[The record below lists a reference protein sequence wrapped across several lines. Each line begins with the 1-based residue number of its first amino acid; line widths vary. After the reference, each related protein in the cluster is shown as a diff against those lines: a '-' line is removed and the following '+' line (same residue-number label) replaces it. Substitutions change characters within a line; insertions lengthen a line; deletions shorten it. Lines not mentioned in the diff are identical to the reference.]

1 MSGGGRVQRV
11 IAWTPEEYAYLLE
24 MMERN
29 PDHTYRQ
36 YAEALTRRFGREFT
50 AEAVRSKLKRAGS
63 QKAGIHFLDRKNAEE
78 HDPETLL
85 SVVIQAQREFQKL
98 DDRQT
103 SVTIEIDDD
112 KPIGICFSGDWH
124 LGGLYTDHEQL
135 RLDSEIIGATDGLY
149 NVLMGDYTDNYITRS
164 HPGGS
169 FEQVITA
176 DKQKEL
182 CEYFFTRYYQRGNLA
197 VLKGN
202 HDQWSV
208 KETGE
213 DFVKYLA
220 RKIGSPYLWYGGEI
234 VIRLGE
240 VTYRIHAHHSYRYN
254 SSLNTTNSQRNLFA
268 ATHADIIALGH
279 IHTNE
284 THAKTVGGKDTV
296 WMRTG
301 SYKITD
307 DYSQWLGGLKG
318 DPRVPMCVLF
328 PDRKKIVD
336 FRDMYDGIE
345 YLMMKRANLVMV

>member
-1 MSGGGRVQRV
+1 MHRG
-11 IAWTPEEYAYLLE
+11 WTDEEFLYLLDLV
-24 MMERN
+24 N
-29 PDHTYRQ
+29 QYPDQTYRQ
-36 YAEALTRRFGREFT
+36 YAEALTRKFDREFS
-50 AEAVRSKLKRAGS
+50 AEAVRKKLKRIGE
-63 QKAGIHFLDRKNAEE
+63 QKGAISFIDRKNATE
-78 HDPETLL
+78 HDPEKLL
-85 SVVIQAQREFQKL
+85 DVVIQAQKEFQEI

-103 SVTIEIDDD
+103 SVTVNIEDE

-124 LGGLYTDHEQL
+124 IGGLYTDHEQL
-135 RLDSEIIGATDGLY
+135 RRDSEIIRDTDGLF
-149 NVLMGDYTDNYITRS
+149 NILMGDYCDNYITRS

-182 CEYFFTRYYQRGNLA
+182 CEYFFTRYYKRGNLA

-202 HDQWSV
+202 HDNWEY

-220 RKIGSPYLWYGGEI
+220 RRIESPYLWYGGRI
-234 VIRLGE
+234 TLRFGDA
-240 VTYRIHAHHSYRYN
+240 TYCIQAHHSYKYN

-279 IHTNE
+279 VHTNE
-284 THAKTVGGKDTV
+284 THAKSVGGFDTV

-307 DYSQWLGGLKG
+307 DYSQWIGGLRS
-318 DPRVPMCVLF
+318 DARVPMCVLF

-336 FRDMYDGIE
+336 FRDMRDGIE
-345 YLMMKRANLVMV
+345 YLAMKRANLVEV